1 MSTLRIIAIDGP
13 AGSGKSTIS
22 RALAERLN
30 LQTLD
35 TGASYRAITA
45 AALRQGLDFSDA
57 DAIAAL
63 ARNAELAIDGTV
75 EINGIDVTG
84 EIRGEDVN
92 HHVSLVAAN
101 PDVRTSMVAWQRG
114 WALQHGGGIVEGRD
128 IGSVVFPEATV
139 KLFLTASP
147 EERARRRP
155 EEGQA
160 SVERR
165 DRLDSTRAASP
176 LTMAPD
182 ALEIDTTELSVD
194 EVVALVLAR
203 IAHVEGAA
211 NESSGEAEDH
221 SLRNSPGRGAAF
233 RPDPHRTLFYRF
245 VRRLVWVLAQV
256 WFRPSR
262 SGPGAVPQAGAAL
275 IAPIHRSNLDFLF
288 AIYATDR
295 KIFFMA
301 KDSLWKSRILGRLL
315 IILGAFPVHR
325 EAADRS
331 ALVNAEAVLAAGE
344 VLVLFPEG
352 TRREGPEVGE
362 ILEGAAFLS
371 ARGNAPVLPVGLSG
385 TDRAMPKGAKLIRP
399 AKVHVHFGP
408 LIPAPERSGKG
419 RVPRSAVH
427 RQSEAIRAGI
437 QAAYDA
443 AQEEAR

>member
-1 MSTLRIIAIDGP
+1 VSGYRIIAIDGP

-22 RALAERLN
+22 RALAERLG
-30 LQTLD
+30 LATLD
-35 TGASYRAITA
+35 TGASYRAVTA
-45 AALRQGLDFSDA
+45 AALRADLDFA
-57 DAIAAL
+57 NTEAIGEL
-63 ARNAELAIDGTV
+63 ARTAVLSIDGAV
-75 EINGIDVTG
+75 VINGIDVTG
-84 EIRGEDVN
+84 EIREDAVN

-101 PDVRTSMVAWQRG
+101 PLVRAAMVEWQQAWARSHQ
-114 WALQHGGGIVEGRD
+114 GGIVEGRD
-128 IGSVVFPEATV
+128 IGTVVFPDATV
-139 KLFLTASP
+139 KLYLTASA

-165 DRLDSTRAASP
+165 DHLDSTRTHSP
-176 LTMAPD
+176 LTRASD

-194 EVVALVLAR
+194 EVVDRVLAAIER
-203 IAHVEGAA
+203 AEQGEPSGPAA
-211 NESSGEAEDH
+211 SEHH
-221 SLRNSPGRGAAF
+221 SLRDSPGRGAPF
-233 RPDPHRTLFYRF
+233 VPDPHRTLFYRF
-245 VRRLVWVLAQV
+245 ARRLVWVLAQI

-262 SGPGAVPQAGAAL
+262 SGPGAVPETGAAL
-275 IAPIHRSNLDFLF
+275 IAPVHRSNLDFLF

-301 KDSLWKSRILGRLL
+301 KDSLWKSKLLGRLL

-331 ALVNAEAVLAAGE
+331 ALVHAEAVLAAGE

-371 ARGNAPVLPVGLSG
+371 ARGNAPVLPVGLAG
-385 TDRAMPKGAKLIRP
+385 TARAMPKGAKMIRP
-399 AKVHVHFGP
+399 AKVHVRFGA

-443 AQEEAR
+443 AQAETR

>member
-1 MSTLRIIAIDGP
+1 MSALRIIAIDGP

-22 RALAERLN
+22 RALAERLG
-30 LQTLD
+30 LSTLD
-35 TGASYRAITA
+35 TGACYRAVTA
-45 AALRQGLDFSDA
+45 AALRAGLDFA
-57 DAIAAL
+57 DANAIGAL
-63 ARNAELAIDGTV
+63 ARSAELSIDGAV
-75 EINGIDVTG
+75 VINGVDVSA
-84 EIRGEDVN
+84 EIRDEGVN
-92 HHVSLVAAN
+92 HHVSFAAAN
-101 PDVRTSMVAWQRG
+101 PQVREAMVAWQQR
-114 WALQHGGGIVEGRD
+114 WAVAHGGGIVEGRD
-128 IGSVVFPEATV
+128 IGTVVFPDATV
-139 KLFLTASP
+139 KLYLTASP

-165 DRLDSTRAASP
+165 DHLDSTRAHSP
-176 LTMAPD
+176 LSMASD
-182 ALEIDTTELSVD
+182 ALEIDTTSMSVD
-194 EVVALVLAR
+194 EVVAVVLSAIER
-203 IAHVEGAA
+203 AETAG
-211 NESSGEAEDH
+211 ESESADSNHH
-221 SLRNSPGRGAAF
+221 SLRDSPGRGAAF
-233 RPDPHRTLFYRF
+233 VPDPHRTLFYRF
-245 VRRLVWVLAQV
+245 ARRLVWVLAQV
-256 WFRPSR
+256 WFRPTR
-262 SGPGAVPQAGAAL
+262 SGPGMVPETGAAL

-301 KDSLWKSRILGRLL
+301 KDSLWKSKLLGRLL

-371 ARGNAPVLPVGLSG
+371 ARGNAPVLPVGLAG
-385 TDRAMPKGAKLIRP
+385 TDRAMPKGAKMIRP
-399 AKVHVHFGP
+399 VKVQVHFGE

-427 RQSEAIRAGI
+427 RQSEAIRSGI

-443 AQEEAR
+443 AKTEAS